1 MRYIIKRN
9 GDKNL
14 FEPIKIELA
23 IKKAF
28 SGLGYEESY
37 TDPICKELA
46 LKVTNNLLFDKNTN
60 TVDIE
65 QVQDEVEKALM
76 VYFPDVAKAYILY
89 RENRRKTRDMMG
101 RLMNTYEGITSLDSA
116 NIDMIRENANING
129 VTPMGSMLKFGS
141 ESAKEYYLLKM
152 INPDHAKAHIDGWIH
167 EHDLDF
173 YGFTT
178 TCTQINLT
186 KLFENGF
193 TTGHGHLREPNSIGS
208 YAALAAIAIQSN
220 QNDQHKLNIVSL

>member
-28 SGLGYEESY
+28 MGLGYDESY
-37 TDPICKELA
+37 INPICKELS
-46 LKVTNNLLFDKNTN
+46 LNVSNNLSFDQNTN

-129 VTPMGSMLKFGS
+129 VTPMG
-141 ESAKEYYLLKM
+141 
-152 INPDHAKAHIDGWIH
+152 
-167 EHDLDF
+167 
-173 YGFTT
+173 
-178 TCTQINLT
+178 
-186 KLFENGF
+186 
-193 TTGHGHLREPNSIGS
+193 
-208 YAALAAIAIQSN
+208 
-220 QNDQHKLNIVSL
+220 